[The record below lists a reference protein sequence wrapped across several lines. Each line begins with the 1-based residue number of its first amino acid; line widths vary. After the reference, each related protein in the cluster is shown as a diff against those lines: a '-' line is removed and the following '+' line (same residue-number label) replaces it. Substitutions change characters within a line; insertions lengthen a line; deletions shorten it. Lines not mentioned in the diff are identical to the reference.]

1 MSESKIER
9 PEVVTEAHLEYLDEL
24 RESGVTNMLGAAPFV
39 REAFDLSTEDSKTV
53 HLYWMQ
59 SFGERHA

>member
-24 RESGVTNMLGAAPFV
+24 RESGITNMLGAAPYV
-39 REAFDLSTEDSKTV
+39 QEAFGMSMCAAKEV